1 MNRSG
6 KGSRSRG
13 RGSGRQWEESQQ
25 PGKGSTGSR
34 SWGQSSNEWY
44 ESTARWREIDQRRGY
59 ASATAGGGAW
69 ATDDEE
75 WIRQVPAS
83 SWQSREAA
91 ARLGG
96 YASWEAALA
105 GDNIGASWEEEAS
118 AGRAASTT
126 AGGDASAPA
135 GGDARAKPPTEFE
148 HWRWSW
154 NEEQRQWF
162 GKSHKPGN
170 PTGGGNTPKG
180 LFAEQNLRNKE
191 KRQRSRVKRDEEDD
205 RDPDGA
211 AGRQRQRDEKRT
223 LDLIKNTFRV
233 GAAEEAE
240 MKYGAPGDWWG
251 SSSSSL
257 QGIERVQ
264 WPAMQQKVEA
274 NQAATRARIALREA
288 AAAAVVAAE
297 AVAAAAATEE
307 AAALAVTE
315 VAAPVA
321 RLPWD

>member
-44 ESTARWREIDQRRGY
+44 ESTARWREVDQRRGY
-59 ASATAGGGAW
+59 ASATAGGGASV
-69 ATDDEE
+69 TE
-75 WIRQVPAS
+75 WRRIGAG
-83 SWQSREAA
+83 REAA

-96 YASWEAALA
+96 YTSWEAALA
-105 GDNIGASWEEEAS
+105 DGACDNIGRIDNIGAWWEEEAS

-170 PTGGGNTPKG
+170 PAGGGNTPKG
-180 LFAEQNLRNKE
+180 LFSEQNWRKKE
-191 KRQRSRVKRDEEDD
+191 KDE
-205 RDPDGA
+205 GA
-211 AGRQRQRDEKRT
+211 G
-223 LDLIKNTFRV
+223 
-233 GAAEEAE
+233 
-240 MKYGAPGDWWG
+240 
-251 SSSSSL
+251 
-257 QGIERVQ
+257 
-264 WPAMQQKVEA
+264 
-274 NQAATRARIALREA
+274 
-288 AAAAVVAAE
+288 
-297 AVAAAAATEE
+297 
-307 AAALAVTE
+307 
-315 VAAPVA
+315 
-321 RLPWD
+321 